1 MKLDC
6 HADARNDSEKHL
18 LDELGSEIP
27 ALTSLPYWTT
37 FIILINKRLFVER
50 YIKEFTEYL
59 VAEKNASAHTLE
71 NYLNDLS
78 QFGEFLKQS
87 GHAGESSDFKIESI
101 DRLAVRSYLGYLYDK
116 KFSPSTMRR
125 KLSTLSSF
133 FRFLCREGYIENN
146 VVKTVPAPKRENR
159 LPTFL
164 SIDEMFRLI
173 DLPKGEGFLVVRDR
187 AMLELFY
194 STGVRISELV
204 SLKVEDINL
213 GSQMVKVLGKGGKE
227 RLLPFGRKCVEAL
240 ENYKKV
246 RSEKLIST
254 KISTEF
260 FFLNNRGNGITTR
273 GVRKIIGKYVTTGN
287 FPGKVSPHSIR
298 HSFATH
304 LLEGGADLRSI
315 QELLGHA
322 SLSTTQKYTHL
333 TIDKL
338 VETYDQAHPRAKE

>member
-1 MKLDC
+1 
-6 HADARNDSEKHL
+6 
-18 LDELGSEIP
+18 
-27 ALTSLPYWTT
+27 
-37 FIILINKRLFVER
+37 VEQ
-50 YIKEFTEYL
+50 YIKEFTDYL
-59 VAEKNASAHTLE
+59 VAEKNASPHTLE
-71 NYLNDLS
+71 SYLNDIS
-78 QFGEFLKQS
+78 QFEDFLKQS
-87 GHAGESSDFKIESI
+87 GHAGESPKIDSI
-101 DRLAVRSYLGYLYDK
+101 DRLAIRSYLGFLYDK
-116 KFSPSTMRR
+116 KFSASTMRR

-133 FRFLCREGYIENN
+133 FRFLCREGYLQSN
-146 VVKTVPAPKRENR
+146 VVKSVPAPKMESK
-159 LPTFL
+159 LPSFL
-164 SIDEMFRLI
+164 SVDEMFRLI
-173 DLPKGEGFLVVRDR
+173 DLPEGEDFLVVRDR

-204 SLKVEDINL
+204 SLKTGDIDRTA
-213 GSQMVKVLGKGGKE
+213 QMVKVLGKGGKE
-227 RLLPFGRKCVEAL
+227 RLLPFGKKCVEAL
-240 ENYKKV
+240 DKYEKS
-246 RSEKLIST
+246 RSDKIIST
-254 KISTEF
+254 KVNSEYL
-260 FFLNNRGNGITTR
+260 FLNHRGKGITTR

>member
-1 MKLDC
+1 M
-6 HADARNDSEKHL
+6 EKH
-18 LDELGSEIP
+18 
-27 ALTSLPYWTT
+27 
-37 FIILINKRLFVER
+37 
-50 YIKEFTEYL
+50 IKEYTDYL
-59 VAEKNASAHTLE
+59 VAEKNASPHTL
-71 NYLNDLS
+71 NSYLNDLS
-78 QFGEFLKQS
+78 QFEEFLKQS
-87 GHAGESSDFKIESI
+87 GHGGESAVPEIGSI
-101 DRLAVRSYLGYLYDK
+101 DRLAIRSYLGFLYEK
-116 KFSPSTMRR
+116 KLSASSMRR

-133 FRFLCREGYIENN
+133 FRFLCREGHLKNN
-146 VVKTVPAPKRENR
+146 VVKSVPAPKMENK
-159 LPTFL
+159 LPSFL

-173 DLPKGEGFLVVRDR
+173 DLPQGDGFLVIRDR

-194 STGVRISELV
+194 NTGVRISELV
-204 SLKVEDINL
+204 SLKTGDIDL
-213 GSQMVKVLGKGGKE
+213 ATQMVKVLGKGNKE

-240 ENYKKV
+240 ENYERV
-246 RSEKLIST
+246 RSDKIMAT
-254 KISTEF
+254 KINTDF
-260 FFLNNRGNGITTR
+260 LFLNHRGKGITTR

-338 VETYDQAHPRAKE
+338 VETYDRAHPRAKE

>member
-1 MKLDC
+1 M
-6 HADARNDSEKHL
+6 
-18 LDELGSEIP
+18 
-27 ALTSLPYWTT
+27 
-37 FIILINKRLFVER
+37 ER
-50 YIKEFTEYL
+50 YIKEFTDYL
-59 VAEKNASAHTLE
+59 VAEKNASPHTLE
-71 NYLNDLS
+71 SYLNDIS
-78 QFGEFLKQS
+78 QFEDFLKQS
-87 GHAGESSDFKIESI
+87 GHAGESPEIDSI
-101 DRLAVRSYLGYLYDK
+101 DRLAIRSYLGFLYDK
-116 KFSPSTMRR
+116 KFSASTMRR

-133 FRFLCREGYIENN
+133 FRFLCREGYLQNN
-146 VVKTVPAPKRENR
+146 IVKSVPAPKMESK
-159 LPTFL
+159 LPSFL
-164 SIDEMFRLI
+164 SVDEMFRLI
-173 DLPKGEGFLVVRDR
+173 DLPEGEGFLVVRDR

-204 SLKVEDINL
+204 SLKTGDIDRTT
-213 GSQMVKVLGKGGKE
+213 QMVKVLGKGGKE
-227 RLLPFGRKCVEAL
+227 RLLPFGKKCVEAL
-240 ENYKKV
+240 GKYEKV
-246 RSEKLIST
+246 RSDKIIST
-254 KISTEF
+254 KENSEYL
-260 FFLNNRGNGITTR
+260 FLNHRGKGITTR